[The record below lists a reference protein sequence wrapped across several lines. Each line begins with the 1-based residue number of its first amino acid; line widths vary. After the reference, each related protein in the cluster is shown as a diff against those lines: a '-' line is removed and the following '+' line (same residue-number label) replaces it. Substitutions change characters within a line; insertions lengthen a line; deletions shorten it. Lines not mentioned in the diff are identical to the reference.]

1 MLTVWLK
8 RYFPLADKPWKNYFI
23 VLPAQTVVIS
33 VSYL

>member
-1 MLTVWLK
+1 MLTVLLK
-8 RYFPLADKPWKNYFI
+8 YHISLADKPRKNAFI